1 MIRKFINFLGIA
13 TSVAILASCS
23 GATESLENN
32 QVETKQE
39 TAVEAKTE
47 MGKTFQMY
55 SNLQTETMSKVLD
68 VAQEYYE
75 KSLQNMPLGEEPPVP
90 EISRSSSNEE
100 IIVTKSFSNFSQEED
115 GLSLSGIANFFKQPS
130 TSRSG
135 DSTGDEE
142 IIIEISMQEDI
153 AKIIEEY
160 NEQMKKMKPDVSA
173 ATSLDFVSLS
183 DDGEGLVIG
192 GDQTVY
198 PNSMYGAL
206 TVELLNS
213 LANGVDIE
221 EINADMENI
230 GAVDNETN
238 RGHYRKYST
247 TKWFDGCVYYKFGN
261 ISDEHKE
268 AVLEAMRDW
277 ENKTGFIK
285 FKSSVDSYWEDV
297 CRDTD
302 HYWTLNIRDKEMNDG
317 KLGSCTVGYSAGYNN
332 FYLNSDDNDFGSSD
346 EEIAKW
352 QHRTTRHELGH
363 AIGLS
368 HEHQRP
374 DRDDYVTII
383 GEEDDNHKKFSKYH
397 DWMGYWEYKW
407 EKLYT
412 WTEWYYEYKWVGGP
426 WWKGGHWSGS
436 WKSRKHDVY
445 GWKPYWKRST
455 ASYTTSYDAHSIMH
469 YADKFV
475 LKKKW
480 QDYEKGDIVT
490 IDDAKEITDLDVKAV
505 KSLYGK

>member
-13 TSVAILASCS
+13 TSVAILSSCS
-23 GATESLENN
+23 GATESLEDN

-230 GAVDNETN
+230 GAVNNETN

-285 FKSSVDSYWEDV
+285 FKSSVDNYWENV
-297 CRDTD
+297 WRDTD
-302 HYWTLNIRDKEMNDG
+302 HYWTLNIVDANLG
-317 KLGSCTVGYSAGYNN
+317 TNTNGSCTVGYSAGINK
-332 FYLNSDDNDFGSSD
+332 FRLNKNLEKDSD
-346 EEIAKW
+346 ELY
-352 QHRTTRHELGH
+352 RTTRHELGH

-374 DRDDYVTII
+374 DRDDYVTVTS
-383 GEEDDNHKKFSKYH
+383 DDSNNKKFSKYH
-397 DWMGYWEYKW
+397 DWLGYWEYKW
-407 EKLYT
+407 EKLWT
-412 WTEWYYEYKWVGGP
+412 WTEWYYEYKWVGGA
-426 WWKGGHWSGS
+426 WWQGGHWSGS

-445 GWKPYWKRST
+445 GWKAYWKKST
-455 ASYTTSYDAHSIMH
+455 ASYTTSYDAHSVMH
-469 YADKFV
+469 YV
-475 LKKKW
+475 GLSLKKNW
-480 QDYEKGDIVT
+480 QDYKKGDVIT
-490 IDDAKEITDLDVKAV
+490 LSKAKEITDLDVKAV
-505 KSLYGK
+505 KSFYGK